1 MATNKGQG
9 ERLISVE
16 ELCDL
21 TGWDPMTVFEKADND
36 EIPGAVW
43 GRTLRFK
50 EKEIEVWLQ
59 PLTRSEIEEIL
70 KELEQEGSI
79 TSFIDS
85 NGERRYIAT
94 EYLQ

>member
-1 MATNKGQG
+1 MANTQGG
-9 ERLISVE
+9 ERLISVQ
-16 ELCDL
+16 ELCER

-43 GRTLRFK
+43 GTTLRFK
-50 EKEIEVWLQ
+50 EEQIDAWLQ

-79 TSFIDS
+79 TSFIDD